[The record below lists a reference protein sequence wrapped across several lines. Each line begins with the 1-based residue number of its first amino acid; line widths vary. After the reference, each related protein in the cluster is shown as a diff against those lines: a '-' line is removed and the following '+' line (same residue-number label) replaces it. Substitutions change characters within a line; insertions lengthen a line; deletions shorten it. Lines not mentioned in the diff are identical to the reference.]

1 MPVANP
7 TPESKHIRDSIVTL
21 SQMMRLEHAN
31 LHGNVHG
38 GIVMKLVDE
47 AGALTCMRHAQHPV
61 VTVAMDN
68 MSFRH
73 PIQIGDLV
81 TLTSRLTYVGRTSM
95 EVRVEVEAENPFT
108 GNRVHTNTAHLVYV
122 ALDTAGRPVP
132 VPVLILESP
141 EEQHE
146 FAEAEARQG
155 QRRAQR
161 PAAGTSE

>member
-1 MPVANP
+1 MADP
-7 TPESKHIRDSIVTL
+7 TPEPKRIRDSIITL
-21 SQMMRLEHAN
+21 SQMMRLEDAN

-38 GIVMKLVDE
+38 GIIMKLVDE
-47 AGALTCMRHAQHPV
+47 AGALTCMRHAQRPV

-95 EVRVEVEAENPFT
+95 EVRVEVEAENPLT

-122 ALDTAGRPVP
+122 ALDTSGRPVP
-132 VPVLILESP
+132 VPRLILETP
-141 EEQHE
+141 DERHE
-146 FAEAEARQG
+146 FDLAEARQG
-155 QRRAQR
+155 NRRAQR
-161 PAAGTSE
+161 PAPSNAPE